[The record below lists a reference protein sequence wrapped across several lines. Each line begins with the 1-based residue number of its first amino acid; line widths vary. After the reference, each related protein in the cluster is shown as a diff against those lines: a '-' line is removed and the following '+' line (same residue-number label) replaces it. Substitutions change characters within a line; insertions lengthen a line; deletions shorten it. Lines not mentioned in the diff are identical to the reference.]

1 MPHRLS
7 GIGRLIIMQGTATA
21 ASLTGY
27 CRLAAENGIAKVQ
40 QLPST
45 LLHYARR

>member
-7 GIGRLIIMQGTATA
+7 GIGRLITTQGTATA

-27 CRLAAENGIAKVQ
+27 CRLATENGIAKVQ
-40 QLPST
+40 QLPSA
-45 LLHYARR
+45 LLRDARR